1 MPGISGVVS
10 ASAPANLSGL
20 SGAMAN
26 RMKHYSWY
34 QEQYFASESEGIS
47 LARVTLGFVNQGA
60 QPAFNEDRTWLAMMD
75 GEVYDYDL
83 HRKTLTEAGHQFAG
97 ASHAELLLHGFEHAG
112 LKFFKDLQGSFNAV
126 LWNTK
131 NRKLHLIGDRLGM
144 KPLYYVKRPGRFLF
158 ASEIKSL
165 LVDQEVSRNIDVR
178 GLAQFFTFG
187 QLLGEDTLLE
197 GVRLLPAAGC
207 LTYEA
212 GADKVSIERYWRLE
226 SHAGTNGLS
235 SSQILDRLDEAFK
248 NAVDRRVQG
257 SEKLG
262 ISLSGGLDSRT
273 ILACVDPSRELTSV
287 CLGMEGSMDHDCA
300 AEMARL
306 TNRPHHKYVLNT
318 QFLAHF
324 EDHLRHMV
332 HLTDGHYLCQ
342 CIVMPTLPLYRNLG
356 IEVLLRGHAGEL
368 MHMEKAY
375 NFSLD
380 HQAMQMKAPAEL
392 EAWLFKRLRTYMLES
407 VEGELFAP
415 HFQQN
420 LDSLARESLQSC
432 LNESKGME
440 PLLHRIWHA
449 FITQRIR
456 RETAMSMVEFASVVE
471 TRLPFLDNELVDLL
485 LSAPPELKLSETIQ
499 THILRRRMPAFLN
512 VLNANTGTRLG
523 ASRLARTIGKTKLR
537 VFAKLGIKGYQP
549 YERLG
554 LWLRQDLKPMVES
567 LLLSDRCLDRGI
579 FNAPTV
585 KKVVNQHLE
594 NQRNHTFLLMA
605 MMIFEVGRQ
614 EFSDT
619 PTRSVSEAKPQALAN
634 ASG

>member
-1 MPGISGVVS
+1 MSLTGQST
-10 ASAPANLSGL
+10 
-20 SGAMAN
+20 AMAS
-26 RMKHYSWY
+26 RMKHYPWY
-34 QEQYFASESEGIS
+34 QEQQFASERDGIS
-47 LARVTLGFVNQGA
+47 LARMTLGFVNKSP

-75 GEVYDYDL
+75 GEVYDYES
-83 HRKTLTEAGHQFAG
+83 HRKTLTEAGHQFNG
-97 ASHAELLLHGFEHAG
+97 GSHAELLVHGFEHAG
-112 LKFFKDLQGSFNAV
+112 LKFFKDLQGSFNTV
-126 LWNTK
+126 LWDAK
-131 NRKLHLIGDRLGM
+131 HRKLHLISDRLGM
-144 KPLYYVKRPGRFLF
+144 KPLYYVKLPGKFLF

-165 LVDQEVSRNIDVR
+165 LVDTEVSRNIDVR

-197 GVRLLPAAGC
+197 GVRLLAPASW

-212 GADKVSIERYWRLE
+212 EADKISVERYWQLE

-235 SSQILDRLDEAFK
+235 TSQLLDRVDEAFK
-248 NAVDRRVQG
+248 KAVDRRVQG
-257 SEKLG
+257 SEQLG

-273 ILACVDPSRELTSV
+273 ILACVDPSREMTSV

-342 CIVMPTLPLYRNLG
+342 CIVMPTLPLYRELG

-375 NFSLD
+375 NFSVDRSALNMRD
-380 HQAMQMKAPAEL
+380 GAEL
-392 EAWLFKRLRTYMLES
+392 EAWLFRRLRTYMLES
-407 VEGELFAP
+407 VEGPLFAP
-415 HFQQN
+415 DYQGD
-420 LDSLARESLQSC
+420 LDGLAHESLQSC
-432 LNESKGME
+432 LKESKGME

-485 LSAPPELKLSETIQ
+485 LAAPPELKLSEVIQ

-537 VFAKLGIKGYQP
+537 VFAKLGVKGYQP

-567 LLLSDRCLDRGI
+567 LLLNDCCLERGI
-579 FNAPTV
+579 FNPPTV
-585 KKVVNQHLE
+585 KKVVDQHMH

-614 EFSDT
+614 GLSDT
-619 PTRSVSEAKPQALAN
+619 PRIVSEAKPQTLAN
-634 ASG
+634 VSD